1 MNIWIETSDQNWR
14 FNRDSHLLHEDKSD
28 NGPKGQREREKS
40 WESYYQRNNAKN
52 FVVEG
57 KHKTSN

>member
-1 MNIWIETSDQNWR
+1 MKRAIKTGDSIETVIYFMKTNQIMD
-14 FNRDSHLLHEDKSD
+14 LKA
-28 NGPKGQREREKS
+28 REREKS